1 MKKLSVATVLLFLIY
16 PGLTFGSM
24 GQSSFEFMLLGAGSR
39 ASAMGEA
46 FTAVSGDVGAPF
58 FNPASAG
65 VMDRREVSFAHIA
78 YFEDVTIEQFS
89 IISKAGR
96 FGLGGSMNIGR
107 IADIERRGQTPS
119 GDPLGFFD
127 EHHFT
132 AAFFWAVP
140 ATERFSVGNS
150 VKIAYEKLDLEDATA
165 FAVDFGGYYS
175 VTPGITIGASLRNLG
190 TQPKFVDKSFDL
202 PREIRLGAAYRTGP
216 DLSGITVSADY
227 IKPEWGDKS
236 SKFNLGAEYNHQN
249 LAYLRA
255 GGNFGYDSR
264 SVSFGGGLV
273 YQRFYFDYAYV
284 PFKNNLGNTHR
295 FTLRVGL

>member
-1 MKKLSVATVLLFLIY
+1 MRELIGVLIVFLLSNA
-16 PGLTFGSM
+16 GSSFGAV
-24 GQSSFEFMLLGAGSR
+24 GQSSFEFMLLGSGSR

-46 FTAVSGDVGAPF
+46 FTAVSGDAGAPF
-58 FNPASAG
+58 FNPAAVG
-65 VMDRREVSFAHIA
+65 VMEGREVSFAHIS

-89 IISKAGR
+89 IISRTGR
-96 FGLGGSMNIGR
+96 FGFGGSMNIGR
-107 IADIERRGQTPS
+107 VADIERRGQTPS
-119 GDPLGFFD
+119 GDPLGLFD

-132 AAFFWAVP
+132 ASFFWAVP

-150 VKIAYEKLDLEDATA
+150 IKIAYEKLDLEDATA
-165 FAVDFGGYYS
+165 FAVDFGGYYL
-175 VTPGITIGASLRNLG
+175 VAPGITLGASLRNLG
-190 TQPKFVDKSFDL
+190 TQPKFVDNSFDL
-202 PREIRLGAAYRTGP
+202 PREIRLGAAYNPGQYLP
-216 DLSGITVSADY
+216 GMTVSADY

-236 SKFNLGAEYNHQN
+236 SKFNLGAEYSYQD
-249 LAYLRA
+249 LAFLRA

-295 FTLRVGL
+295 FTLRISL